1 MNGFIRKLYSYT
13 ATSSH
18 RPTYDTK
25 RFSGKA
31 ETSLP
36 ASIAATAASTPY
48 PDDVLQAKHYN
59 HHKLLQDAYT
69 IIHTLEPCNIIKIVK
84 HHNHHKLS
92 QDAHTIVHTLEPRSI
107 IKIDLKSYSFNN
119 FFKKVKKGK
128 SVKTIK

>member
-1 MNGFIRKLYSYT
+1 MNGFIHKLYSYI

-59 HHKLLQDAYT
+59 HHKLLQDPYT
-69 IIHTLEPCNIIKIVK
+69 IIHTLEPCSIIKTVK

-92 QDAHTIVHTLEPRSI
+92 QDAHTIVHMLEPRSI
-107 IKIDLKSYSFNN
+107 IKIDLKSQ
-119 FFKKVKKGK
+119 KKVNL
-128 SVKTIK
+128 